1 MAKAQPST
9 SKAESTEVELA
20 PSQFSREELQG
31 IESFDDA
38 VRLALSTNGTVVN
51 AHQTPELGD
60 GFRVADEAAK
70 RRLIGVPLLLLE
82 WTFRPGDY
90 ADDYVSVRAIS
101 QDENGN
107 TRKWIINDGST
118 GIARDLRDFQTKT
131 GRTGGLMV
139 RNGLRVSD
147 YHIDAETREPITR
160 NEYREYQ
167 ASGKKA
173 APAATFYLD
182 TSA

>member
-1 MAKAQPST
+1 MVSTGYRVMRQTGRCCTVAKAQPST

-31 IESFDDA
+31 IESIDDA
-38 VRLALSTNGTVVN
+38 MRLALSTNGSVIN

-82 WTFRPGDY
+82 WTFRPGDF

-101 QDENGN
+101 QDE
-107 TRKWIINDGST
+107 
-118 GIARDLRDFQTKT
+118 
-131 GRTGGLMV
+131 
-139 RNGLRVSD
+139 
-147 YHIDAETREPITR
+147 
-160 NEYREYQ
+160 
-167 ASGKKA
+167 
-173 APAATFYLD
+173 
-182 TSA
+182 